1 MSIKS
6 DKWIERMAKDREM
19 IKPFSSQLIS
29 KGKISYGLSCYG
41 YDIRLD
47 NKFKV
52 FTLLNNFTKGEI
64 SATQNL
70 TGFTPLEKP
79 ATVIDPK
86 KIDNNLFRDIISDVC
101 IIPAH
106 SFVLAQ
112 SVEYFKIP
120 RNAIGLCFGKST
132 YTRCGVIVNVTP
144 LEAEWEGYLTVEISN
159 ISSLPAKLY
168 AGEGI
173 AQILFLEADE
183 VCRVSYADRKG
194 KYQKQK
200 EVTVAKI

>member
-1 MSIKS
+1 
-6 DKWIERMAKDREM
+6 MAKDKRIIE
-19 IKPFSSQLIS
+19 PFSKQLVS
-29 KGKISYGLSCYG
+29 KGKISYGLSSYG
-41 YDIRLD
+41 YDTRMD

-52 FTLLNNFTKGEI
+52 FVGE
-64 SATQNL
+64 
-70 TGFTPLEKP
+70 EKS
-79 ATVIDPK
+79 VDIIDPK

-101 IIPAH
+101 VIPAH

-112 SVEYFKIP
+112 SKEYFKIP
-120 RNAIGLCFGKST
+120 RNVIGLCFGKST

-144 LEAEWEGYLTVEISN
+144 LEAEWEGYLTIEISN

-173 AQILFLEADE
+173 AQILFFEADE
-183 VCRVSYADRKG
+183 MCRVSYADRKG

-200 EVTVAKI
+200 EVTVARV

>member
-19 IKPFSSQLIS
+19 INPFSELLVS
-29 KGKISYGLSCYG
+29 KGKISYGLSSYG

-47 NKFKV
+47 NKFKI

-70 TGFTPLEKP
+70 TGSTPLNKS

-106 SFVLAQ
+106 SFLLAQ
-112 SVEYFKIP
+112 SLEYFKIP
-120 RNAIGLCFGKST
+120 RNIIGLCVGKST

-144 LEAEWEGYLTVEISN
+144 LEPTWEGYLTIEISN
-159 ISSLPAKLY
+159 TSPLPAKLY

-173 AQILFLEADE
+173 AQILFFEADE
-183 VCRVSYADRKG
+183 MCRISYADRKG

-200 EVTVAKI
+200 EVTVARI